1 MGRSSLSTTLQ
12 LSTPVPVSAVV
23 HQHRHAPTRSSSLR
37 QSTLAHAAAAASSTP
52 PPAATGTGTTGPTG
66 TIESTSARVDTASA
80 LDTPKHTQA
89 STSSS
94 TPRTSKPSA
103 KLRQADVIAADT
115 TSTPATTS
123 TSTTLASKSPVR
135 TSPKSKSKAKAHS
148 QSHLH
153 GLESSPNTVAL
164 PPPPRR
170 VGPHGVPFLPPY
182 TPIDTLCAF
191 CGGTKARNRA
201 NRAEELVSC
210 YECGSSGHPT
220 CLDWDD
226 TCIVKRVK
234 QYAWLCQECK
244 RCEVCDDKGADADML
259 FCDSCDRGWHRACQ
273 TPPMT
278 SFPRGKWVCPTCKSQ
293 AEFADDAPTI
303 VADGA
308 RRKIHVVPPKPPL
321 PSSMAIDETPKSE
334 RSKRVRRSSSVAR
347 GDSVWDD
354 GSWNRAPHSAGAGGG
369 GSSRR
374 HSTTG
379 ASARKDR
386 KSKGKGKAD
395 DATPSRGFYDPFA
408 DNDLV
413 GPRVILPSNNKKRR
427 RDEADWMQQVAYLQR
442 MDELEAEQEAAN
454 ADPIEHLDLWAGYL
468 RPDQSD
474 TKGRIPNDD
483 DRRRFKRARD
493 EVEVGSKP
501 RWLRWYDRPS
511 ADSRDLHSRTSPQ
524 ARQLRILLAPRP
536 APVPTLPP
544 AVLPPLQ
551 FGTPSHHSPSHFSQ
565 MPALNVPD
573 VAYSGVQPVRSHHPP
588 GHDHPGTPIPGMAAI
603 AQSDFDELTIAN
615 GIPIANIRAIR
626 FGEFEIETWYQAPFP
641 EEFSRVADGRLWI
654 CEFCLKYTKGGFQA
668 SRHRLKC
675 KTRHPPGDEIYRD
688 GSVSV
693 FEVDGRKNK
702 VRSLFRVTWFPTRH
716 SETHP
721 FCFVQMYC
729 QNLCL
734 LAKMFLDHKT
744 LYYDVEPFLF
754 YIMTTAGVTGAKFV
768 GYFSKEKRS
777 PTNNVSCIMTLPVR
791 QRRGWGNL
799 LIDFSYLLSKKE
811 GRVGTPERPLSE
823 LGLLSYRNY
832 WTLTVCQYLNAIPE
846 SQTVTIQDISEKTA
860 MTPDDIYFVLKEQ
873 GWIVETSKLPSPE
886 LIPATT
892 GAEGETA
899 EGAASQLQRR
909 KSRVGGAGGS
919 LSTGPKPSSSRQGYV
934 DDPHLLPTVKV
945 PEHYRLIWDRQH
957 VAQHVQKWERKNH
970 LRLKPDKLQWS
981 PFLVTRGFG
990 LDANVGS
997 TAKDGTAQIRPNANG
1012 DTNASPARTTINV
1025 GALANALGAQ
1035 WDDDSGSSHDP
1046 GEASAVAG
1054 PSNASRSLAT
1064 SDLINGAPRAMAEAA
1079 AMNLS
1084 KATSEADAQSGLDED
1099 EEDEDRGGEGSSAAD
1114 STFQVDKEEDEE
1126 EEDEEDEDRA
1136 RRHDNTSSDE
1146 SGPSLQVATP
1156 PRRPRRGSRASEPVK
1171 VPERRELRSRV
1182 STGAALPPADG
1193 SKRLTRQSLSVA
1205 KLATP
1210 LNVKTPKGSNNDGPV
1225 KTNGHQRKVSTSTT
1239 GTRQDPSSSPR
1250 MTRKGPASREVKIS
1264 PELGRSTAT
1273 SGRRRREVSTVSA
1286 RTSEATG
1293 EETSDTAMAVAPTQ
1307 NGKTRPSKEKVGKKE
1322 ETMTT
1327 CVDESEEESEEE
1339 DSDEEGDD
1347 DVVAGMVGLNT

>member
-1 MGRSSLSTTLQ
+1 MGTSSLSTTVQ
-12 LSTPVPVSAVV
+12 LSTPVPAAVSATVQS
-23 HQHRHAPTRSSSLR
+23 QHRHAPTRASSLR
-37 QSTLAHAAAAASSTP
+37 QSTLARARAAAPTTPTTPAPASCTTP
-52 PPAATGTGTTGPTG
+52 PPQSTAA
-66 TIESTSARVDTASA
+66 A
-80 LDTPKHTQA
+80 LVTPKPTEA
-89 STSSS
+89 STSS
-94 TPRTSKPSA
+94 TPRTSKPSIKFKQGSMA
-103 KLRQADVIAADT
+103 TPAADT
-115 TSTPATTS
+115 TSS
-123 TSTTLASKSPVR
+123 SKSPPQAR
-135 TSPKSKSKAKAHS
+135 SSTTKSKSKAKAHS
-148 QSHLH
+148 QSHLLE
-153 GLESSPNTVAL
+153 LESSPNTIAL
-164 PPPPRR
+164 PPPSRR
-170 VGPHGVPFLPPY
+170 VGPHGAPFLPPY

-226 TCIVKRVK
+226 TRIFKRVK

-244 RCEVCDDKGADADML
+244 RCEVCDEKGDDADML

-293 AEFADDAPTI
+293 ADFADDAPTV

-321 PSSMAIDETPKSE
+321 PSSIILNQMQMPKSE
-334 RSKRVRRSSSVAR
+334 RSQRVRRSSSVAR

-354 GSWNRAPHSAGAGGG
+354 GSWNRSASGGGAGGG
-369 GSSRR
+369 GSRR

-386 KSKGKGKAD
+386 KSKGKGKGD
-395 DATPSRGFYDPFA
+395 DATPSREFYDPFA

-413 GPRVILPSNNKKRR
+413 GPRVILPGNNKKRR

-454 ADPIEHLDLWAGYL
+454 ADPIEHVDPWAGYL

-474 TKGRIPNDD
+474 TKGRTPNDD

-493 EVEVGSKP
+493 QVE
-501 RWLRWYDRPS
+501 
-511 ADSRDLHSRTSPQ
+511 

-544 AVLPPLQ
+544 AALPPLQ

-565 MPALNVPD
+565 LPALNVPD
-573 VAYSGVQPVRSHHPP
+573 IAYSGVQPVRSHHPP

-641 EEFSRVADGRLWI
+641 EEYSRVADGRLWI

-702 VRSLFRVTWFPTRH
+702 
-716 SETHP
+716 
-721 FCFVQMYC
+721 MYC

-754 YIMTTAGVTGAKFV
+754 YVMTTAELTGAKFV

-832 WTLTVCQYLNAIPE
+832 WTLTVCQYLNSIPA

-860 MTPDDIYFVLKEQ
+860 MTADDIYFVLKEQ
-873 GWIVETSKLPSPE
+873 GWIVETSRLPSPE
-886 LIPATT
+886 LVPAPT
-892 GAEGETA
+892 GAEGESA
-899 EGAASQLQRR
+899 EGQLQRR
-909 KSRVGGAGGS
+909 KSRVGGGAGGS

-945 PEHYRLIWDRQH
+945 PEHYRLTWDRQH

-970 LRLKPDKLQWS
+970 LRLKPANLQWS

-997 TAKDGTAQIRPNANG
+997 TAKDGTAQIRSNG
-1012 DTNASPARTTINV
+1012 DSNASPARTTINV
-1025 GALANALGAQ
+1025 GALANGLGAH

-1046 GEASAVAG
+1046 REANAVAG
-1054 PSNASRSLAT
+1054 PSKASRSLAT
-1064 SDLINGAPRAMAEAA
+1064 SALINGAPRAMAEAA
-1079 AMNLS
+1079 TKDSS
-1084 KATSEADAQSGLDED
+1084 KATSDADAHSRMDED
-1099 EEDEDRGGEGSSAAD
+1099 EEEDEQGGEASSAAD
-1114 STFQVDKEEDEE
+1114 STFRAEREEEDDE
-1126 EEDEEDEDRA
+1126 EEDEIRA
-1136 RRHDNTSSDE
+1136 RRHNDSSSDE
-1146 SGPSLQVATP
+1146 SGRSLQVAPSP
-1156 PRRPRRGSRASEPVK
+1156 PRRPKRGRASEPVN
-1171 VPERRELRSRV
+1171 VPDRRELRARASV
-1182 STGAALPPADG
+1182 GAAAPPLDNG
-1193 SKRLTRQSLSVA
+1193 KRLTRQSLTIA

-1210 LNVKTPKGSNNDGPV
+1210 LKPKSAV
-1225 KTNGHQRKVSTSTT
+1225 KTNGRHQGNTSTPRT
-1239 GTRQDPSSSPR
+1239 ASRSDPSSSPR
-1250 MTRKGPASREVKIS
+1250 TTRTGAILRDVKIP
-1264 PELGRSTAT
+1264 PELGKSTHA
-1273 SGRRRREVSTVSA
+1273 GRKRREVSTLSA
-1286 RTSEATG
+1286 RLSSEGTAG
-1293 EETSDTAMAVAPTQ
+1293 DGVIEETPDNAMAVVRSRNGKMRSGKVRGV
-1307 NGKTRPSKEKVGKKE
+1307 NGKTEESNGEK
-1322 ETMTT
+1322 
-1327 CVDESEEESEEE
+1327 SEESS
-1339 DSDEEGDD
+1339 DSDEEGDN
-1347 DVVAGMVGLNT
+1347 DVVAGMVGLNN